1 MRKTPPTPTMNFTPG
16 EIHVQDPV
24 PVSFYIVKYGLDEQ
38 FLPIPFQDFERET
51 HASTE
56 NEANSL

>member
-16 EIHVQDPV
+16 EIHVQDII
-24 PVSFYIVKYGLDEQ
+24 PVSFFIVKHGLGEQ
-38 FLPIPFQDFERET
+38 FLPISFQYFERKT